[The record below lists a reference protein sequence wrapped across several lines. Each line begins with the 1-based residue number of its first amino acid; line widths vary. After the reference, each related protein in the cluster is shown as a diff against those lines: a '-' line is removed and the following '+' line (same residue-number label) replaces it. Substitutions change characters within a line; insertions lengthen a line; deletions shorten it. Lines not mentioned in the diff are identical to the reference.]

1 MTKLIWALIIAAVV
15 FVGYQIYLQWVRV
28 EEEGTTRKEA
38 PVAVTVSGDSL
49 PGMPPWLEPGY
60 RAAKDKSPAA
70 LLAWYKANEAQ
81 LADPRK
87 AWLELDLCL
96 AIRRDSPAEATE
108 IFARVKERVPPS
120 SPVWPRVKELEKAFQ

>member
-1 MTKLIWALIIAAVV
+1 MVGAPAIARRKTKVPP
-15 FVGYQIYLQWVRV
+15 RC
-28 EEEGTTRKEA
+28 
-38 PVAVTVSGDSL
+38 S
-49 PGMPPWLEPGY
+49 PGH
-60 RAAKDKSPAA
+60 
-70 LLAWYKANEAQ
+70 KANEAQ